1 MKRLQFKRTSEKT
14 IAIAKYC
21 LNGGRSIDEIC
32 QRFGMSTR
40 TAYDAMR
47 HVERSSMIKCTRT
60 PSRLTVT
67 NIRKQVEFPV
77 FGRSIASG
85 EVFSF
90 KSIYDAEKI
99 GGFNAGRTR
108 QCLTKGWSHGGFLWF
123 NKIRDA
129 VSRETIEPLIMKRGV
144 TIDECA
150 EIYDTSPE
158 HICKLMGW

>member
-32 QRFGMSTR
+32 QRFDMSMR
-40 TAYDAMR
+40 QAYDAMR
-47 HVERSSMIKCTRT
+47 QVERSSMIKCTRT
-60 PSRLTVT
+60 PSRLIVT
-67 NIRKQVEFPV
+67 NIRKQREFPV

-85 EVFSF
+85 DVFSF
-90 KSIYDAEKI
+90 KSIYDAVKN
-99 GGFNAGRTR
+99 GGFYERAIIDAIDGR
-108 QCLTKGWSHGGFLWF
+108 WSHGGFLWF

-129 VSRETIEPLIMKRGV
+129 VSRDTVEPLIMRKGV

-158 HICKLMGW
+158 RICKLMGW

>member
-1 MKRLQFKRTSEKT
+1 MANLPLKRTSEKT

-32 QRFGMSTR
+32 ERFDMSKQA
-40 TAYDAMR
+40 AYDAMR
-47 HVERSSMIKCTRT
+47 QVERSSMIKCTRT
-60 PSRLTVT
+60 PSMLIVT
-67 NIRKQVEFPV
+67 NIRQQQEFPV

-85 EVFSF
+85 EVVTF
-90 KSIYDAEKI
+90 KSIYDAVKN
-99 GGFNAGRTR
+99 GGFNENAIRDSIAN
-108 QCLTKGWSHGGFLWF
+108 GWKHGGFLWF

-158 HICKLMGW
+158 RICKLMGW